1 MNILVACGGTA
12 GHINPAIAIANE
24 MKLRHPDANILFIG
38 TENNREADLVP
49 RAGYKIKFVKA
60 NGFTRAKT
68 FKATKHNIKAL
79 MTFASTSLKLR
90 KIFKEF
96 SPDVAIGTGGFVS
109 APVMYTASKLRI
121 PSVIHEQNAF
131 AGVTTKML
139 APRVDKIFLS
149 FPIKNKLNCPDSK
162 CVLTGN
168 PIKREFLSKTRDEAR
183 RELGIPDDVPMVLSC
198 GGSLG
203 ARQINDA
210 FCTMARLSAE
220 EDLIVHYHGA
230 SSDYNRVVE
239 NLGDIAKADNLNI
252 FEYIYNMPTV
262 MAAAD
267 IVINRSGAMTLTEI
281 AALGKAS
288 VLIPSPNV
296 AENHQY
302 YNAKTY
308 SDAGAAVLIE
318 EKDLDGEKLYT
329 LVKELCCDK
338 VRLHKMERAA
348 LSLAKTNAAEKICEE
363 TEKIIENSHR

>member
-1 MNILVACGGTA
+1 MKILVACGGTS

-24 MKLRHPDANILFIG
+24 MKIRHPDADILFIG
-38 TENNREADLVP
+38 TKNNREADLVP
-49 RAGYKIKFVKA
+49 RAGYNITFVKA

-68 FKATKHNIKAL
+68 FKALKHNIKAL
-79 MTFASTSLKLR
+79 FTFASTSAKLR
-90 KIFKEF
+90 KVIKNFA
-96 SPDVAIGTGGFVS
+96 PDVAIGTGGYVS
-109 APVMYTASKLRI
+109 APVMYAACKLGI

-139 APRVDKIFLS
+139 ASRVDRIFLS
-149 FPIKNKLNCPDSK
+149 FPLKNKLDCPPEK
-162 CVLTGN
+162 CLLTGN
-168 PIKREFLSKTRDEAR
+168 PIKREFLTKTREAAR
-183 RELGIPDDVPMVLSC
+183 KELGIDENASVVLSC

-203 ARQINDA
+203 AREINDA
-210 FCTMARLSAE
+210 FCEMAKLSAE
-220 EDLIVHYHGA
+220 EGIITHFHGA
-230 SSDYNRVVE
+230 SSDYERVIE
-239 NLGDIAKADNLNI
+239 KLGDTASAPNLHI
-252 FEYIYNMPTV
+252 MEYIYNMPDV

-318 EKDLDGEKLYT
+318 EKDLDGKKLYE
-329 LVKELCCDK
+329 LVKDLCSDK
-338 VRLHKMERAA
+338 NRLHEMENAA
-348 LSLAKTNAAEKICEE
+348 LSLAKTNAAEEICAE
-363 TEKIIENSHR
+363 TEKLIANRAQ